1 MEQDVME
8 RDVATNRPGH
18 FPKPST
24 DPLASNAAGKIAGT
38 MALSWQSDN
47 SARADY
53 SPRLKKT
60 F

>member
-24 DPLASNAAGKIAGT
+24 DPLASNAAGKIAGRI
-38 MALSWQSDN
+38 ALADN
-47 SARADY
+47 LTTAAGQIIH
-53 SPRLKKT
+53 PA
-60 F
+60 